1 MKKLI
6 LKGSLTLLAVVISGC
21 VSPSTPTQVNASLPT
36 IQNLKTI
43 SDMTEIGFEWT
54 PTPSPE
60 VAGYYLYRSNP
71 NENNGKMKVVAD
83 IKDRFASHHVDSNLA
98 PETTYSYE
106 MRTYNAN
113 KQISNS
119 GVMISAS
126 TKALMDSVPFVR
138 ALTNL
143 PERVKLIWRPHPDL
157 RVASYIVE
165 KADIGKENWRQIAE
179 VKGRLNAEYI
189 DDSVKS
195 GRAYKYRVF
204 VKTSTGTVSKPSAI
218 VDSTTKP
225 LPSTVTNI
233 QASNNTPKKIIL
245 TWDSVASDDFGY
257 YKIYSASNKFLPY
270 TYLAK
275 TKTNSYEDLINENGA
290 TRYYKITIVDKD
302 GLESKRPE
310 EAVVGSTLAAIE
322 APVVTSIVA
331 DSSAVK
337 LQWSSSEKARSYTV
351 IREGGD
357 SGEQKFTNITGN
369 EFIDTNVAYGLKYT
383 YRVIA
388 VDEYG
393 INSDESKKASVSI
406 E

>member
-1 MKKLI
+1 M
-6 LKGSLTLLAVVISGC
+6 TLLAVVISGC
-21 VSPSTPTQVNASLPT
+21 VSPSAPTQVNASLPT

-204 VKTSTGTVSKPSAI
+204 VKTSTGTISKPSAI

-310 EAVVGSTLAAIE
+310 EAVVGSTLAAME

>member
-1 MKKLI
+1 M
-6 LKGSLTLLAVVISGC
+6 TLLAVVISGC

-165 KADIGKENWRQIAE
+165 KAGIGKENWRQIAE

-310 EAVVGSTLAAIE
+310 EAVVGSTLAAME

-357 SGEQKFTNITGN
+357 NGEQKFTNITGN

>member
-165 KADIGKENWRQIAE
+165 KAGIGKENWRQIAE

-204 VKTSTGTVSKPSAI
+204 VKTSTGTISKPSAI

-310 EAVVGSTLAAIE
+310 EAVVGSTLAAME

-357 SGEQKFTNITGN
+357 NGEQKFTNITGN

>member
-1 MKKLI
+1 M
-6 LKGSLTLLAVVISGC
+6 TLLAVVISGC

-310 EAVVGSTLAAIE
+310 EAVVGSTLAAME

-383 YRVIA
+383 YKVIA

>member
-1 MKKLI
+1 M
-6 LKGSLTLLAVVISGC
+6 TLLAVVISGC

-165 KADIGKENWRQIAE
+165 KAGIGKENWRQIAE

-204 VKTSTGTVSKPSAI
+204 VKTSTGTISKPSAI

-310 EAVVGSTLAAIE
+310 EAVVGSTLAAME

-357 SGEQKFTNITGN
+357 NGEQKFTNITGN

>member
-1 MKKLI
+1 M
-6 LKGSLTLLAVVISGC
+6 TLLAVVISGC

-275 TKTNSYEDLINENGA
+275 TKTNSYEDLINENGT

-310 EAVVGSTLAAIE
+310 EAVVGSTLAAME

-383 YRVIA
+383 YKVIA

>member
-1 MKKLI
+1 
-6 LKGSLTLLAVVISGC
+6 
-21 VSPSTPTQVNASLPT
+21 
-36 IQNLKTI
+36 
-43 SDMTEIGFEWT
+43 MTEIGFEWT
-54 PTPSPE
+54 PTPSPD

-113 KQISNS
+113 KQISNA

-204 VKTSTGTVSKPSAI
+204 VKTSTGTISKPSAI

-225 LPSTVTNI
+225 LPSTVVNI
-233 QASNNTPKKIIL
+233 QASNNAPKKIIL

-310 EAVVGSTLAAIE
+310 EAVVGSTLAAME

-337 LQWSSSEKARSYTV
+337 LQWSGSEKARSYTV

-357 SGEQKFTNITGN
+357 SGEQKFTNIIHN
-369 EFIDTNVAYGLKYT
+369 ELIDTGVAYGLKYT

-393 INSDESKKASVSI
+393 INSDESKKVSVSI

>member
-1 MKKLI
+1 M
-6 LKGSLTLLAVVISGC
+6 TLLAVVISGC

-204 VKTSTGTVSKPSAI
+204 VKTSTGTISKPSAI

-310 EAVVGSTLAAIE
+310 EAVVGSTLAAME

>member
-1 MKKLI
+1 M
-6 LKGSLTLLAVVISGC
+6 TLLAVVISGC

-113 KQISNS
+113 KQISNA

-310 EAVVGSTLAAIE
+310 EAVVGSTLAAME

>member
-1 MKKLI
+1 M
-6 LKGSLTLLAVVISGC
+6 TLLAVVISGC

-310 EAVVGSTLAAIE
+310 EAVVGSTLAAME

-357 SGEQKFTNITGN
+357 SGEQKFTNITSN

-383 YRVIA
+383 YKVIA

>member
-310 EAVVGSTLAAIE
+310 EAVVGSTLAAME

-351 IREGGD
+351 IREGGN

-383 YRVIA
+383 YKVIA

>member
-21 VSPSTPTQVNASLPT
+21 VSPSAPTQVNASLPT

-113 KQISNS
+113 KQISNA

-310 EAVVGSTLAAIE
+310 EAVVGSTLAAME

>member
-1 MKKLI
+1 MI
-6 LKGSLTLLAVVISGC
+6 LKSSLALLAVVMGGC
-21 VSPSTPTQVNASLPT
+21 ISPSAPTQVNASLPT
-36 IQNLKTI
+36 VQNLKTI

-54 PTPSPE
+54 PTPSPD

-71 NENNGKMKVVAD
+71 NENSGKMKVVAD

-113 KQISNS
+113 KQISNA

-165 KADIGKENWRQIAE
+165 KADIGKENWRAIAE

-225 LPSTVTNI
+225 LPSAVSNI
-233 QASNNTPKKIIL
+233 KASNDVPKKIVL

-310 EAVVGSTLAAIE
+310 EAIVGSTLAAID
-322 APVVTSIVA
+322 APVITSIVA

-337 LQWSSSEKARSYTV
+337 LSWNGSEKSRSYTV

-357 SGEQKFTNITGN
+357 SGEQKFTNITDS
-369 EFIDTNVAYGLKYT
+369 EFIDTNVVYGLKYT

-393 INSDESKKASVSI
+393 INSDASKKVSVNI

>member
-1 MKKLI
+1 M
-6 LKGSLTLLAVVISGC
+6 TLLAVVISGC

-310 EAVVGSTLAAIE
+310 EAVVGSTLAAME

-351 IREGGD
+351 IREGGN

-383 YRVIA
+383 YKVIA

>member
-1 MKKLI
+1 M
-6 LKGSLTLLAVVISGC
+6 TLLAVVISGC
-21 VSPSTPTQVNASLPT
+21 VSPSAPTQVNASLPT

-113 KQISNS
+113 KQISNA

-310 EAVVGSTLAAIE
+310 EAVVGSTLAAME

>member
-1 MKKLI
+1 M
-6 LKGSLTLLAVVISGC
+6 TLLAVVISGC

-98 PETTYSYE
+98 PETTYLYE

-310 EAVVGSTLAAIE
+310 EAVAGSTLAAME

-351 IREGGD
+351 IREGSD

>member
-1 MKKLI
+1 M
-6 LKGSLTLLAVVISGC
+6 TLLAVVISGC

-310 EAVVGSTLAAIE
+310 EAVVGSTLAAME

>member
-310 EAVVGSTLAAIE
+310 EAVVGSTLAAME

-357 SGEQKFTNITGN
+357 SGEQKFTNITSN

-383 YRVIA
+383 YKVIA